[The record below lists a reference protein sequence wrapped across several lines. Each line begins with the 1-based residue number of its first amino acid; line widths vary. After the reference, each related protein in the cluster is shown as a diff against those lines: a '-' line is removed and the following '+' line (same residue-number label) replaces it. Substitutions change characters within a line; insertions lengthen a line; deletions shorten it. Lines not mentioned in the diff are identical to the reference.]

1 MVLVLRHRAERR
13 RGMLRMTPHRVLMF
27 AASIMEERGLAK
39 GVAEDDDGRVCLW
52 GAVSAAIR
60 ESKEKLGETMNEP
73 GELARRTVRELVR
86 KKSREANGGLGYES
100 HVSSWNDRPESTE
113 KEMVAL
119 LREAA
124 EEAKKHEEP
133 SAAEA

>member
-1 MVLVLRHRAERR
+1 
-13 RGMLRMTPHRVLMF
+13 MTPSRVLMS
-27 AASIMEERGLAK
+27 AALIMETRGLAK
-39 GVAEDDDGRVCLW
+39 RVAETDDGRVCLW
-52 GAVSAAIR
+52 GAVAAAIR

-73 GELARRTVRELVR
+73 GDLARTAVRELVR
-86 KKSREANGGLGYES
+86 KKSREANGGFGYES
-100 HVSSWNDRPESTE
+100 YVSSWNDRPESTKE
-113 KEMVAL
+113 EMVAL